1 MGIAFDGISSNTGW
15 NALLGKGIERS
26 EHLTYAEIIN
36 VLILP
41 I

>member
-1 MGIAFDGISSNTGW
+1 MGIAFDGISSIAGW
-15 NALLGKGIERS
+15 NAIFCKVIERS
-26 EHLTYAEIIN
+26 KHLTHAEIIN